1 LQLCSNTRNAD
12 PGVVYAGPNRH
23 HGLMFT
29 VIVLTICA
37 GWCLVSIAAA
47 LLIGAAVE
55 RRDADLGCG
64 DGIDVLPPQPEA
76 PVSEMPTVTPLIH
89 AQI

>member
-1 LQLCSNTRNAD
+1 
-12 PGVVYAGPNRH
+12 
-23 HGLMFT
+23 MFT

-64 DGIDVLPPQPEA
+64 DGIDVRAPHPEA
-76 PVSEMPTVTPLIH
+76 PVREMPSAPSLIP
-89 AQI
+89 AQF

>member
-1 LQLCSNTRNAD
+1 
-12 PGVVYAGPNRH
+12 
-23 HGLMFT
+23 MFI

-47 LLIGAAVE
+47 LVIGAAVE

-64 DGIDVLPPQPEA
+64 DGIEVRPPHPEA
-76 PVSEMPTVTPLIH
+76 PVAETATTTSLIP
-89 AQI
+89 AQF